1 MDVVRNHSVV
11 CAHVIKNN
19 LVGLAADSSLGS
31 TSFQLVNHSF
41 EFVIFQN
48 VATLI
53 ILDKPMY
60 ALCFVVACF

>member
-19 LVGLAADSSLGS
+19 LVGLAADSSLGR

-41 EFVIFQN
+41 EFVIFPKCCN
-48 VATLI
+48 
-53 ILDKPMY
+53 
-60 ALCFVVACF
+60 FNNF